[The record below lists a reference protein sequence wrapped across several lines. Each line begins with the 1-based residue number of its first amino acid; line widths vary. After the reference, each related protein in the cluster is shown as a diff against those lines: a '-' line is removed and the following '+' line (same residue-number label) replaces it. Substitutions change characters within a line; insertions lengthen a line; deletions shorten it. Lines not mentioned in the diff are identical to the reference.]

1 MTNEKNENSLK
12 IKSLWKES
20 GLSITEMAKV
30 VGISSY
36 TVKSWCLQ
44 KRNPPYYVVDLV
56 EKRMLE
62 YMNGRK
68 EDSNAEK
75 EKVH

>member
-36 TVKSWCLQ
+36 
-44 KRNPPYYVVDLV
+44 NPPDYVVDLV